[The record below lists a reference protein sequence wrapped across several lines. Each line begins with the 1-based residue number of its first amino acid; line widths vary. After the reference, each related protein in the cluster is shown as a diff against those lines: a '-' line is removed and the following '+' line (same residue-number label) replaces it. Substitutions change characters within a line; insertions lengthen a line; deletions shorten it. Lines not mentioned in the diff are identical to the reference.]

1 MNVEDLWIA
10 LLAKEK
16 TSWQISLAMTVDGQT
31 LLSPQEQWI
40 RKKDVEAFLVEL
52 RKQLSDLYFETVA
65 DIHRYY
71 EDIMERFNDDDMSVE
86 QKDEL
91 LSTRFLRLDYFPK
104 ELKVLLEAS
113 DSLSPKEVKD
123 VAIARKE
130 LASGKCKTFKTADE
144 MIADLHENEYLA
156 ENHT

>member
-1 MNVEDLWIA
+1 MSSVEDLKKA
-10 LLAKEK
+10 LTDWWNDYNHLLGDASGDSECRQRLRQIGRQLATFQKEY
-16 TSWQISLAMTVDGQT
+16 D
-31 LLSPQEQWI
+31 EQLH
-40 RKKDVEAFLVEL
+40 VP

-144 MIADLHENEYLA
+144 MIVDLHEK
-156 ENHT
+156 

>member
-16 TSWQISLAMTVDGQT
+16 TSWQISLAMTITIDGQA

-52 RKQLSDLYFETVA
+52 RKQLSEEIEHAHEKAEYWKD
-65 DIHRYY
+65 
-71 EDIMERFNDDDMSVE
+71 
-86 QKDEL
+86 KDEL
-91 LSTRFLRLDYFPK
+91 RQIWVAIELSYK
-104 ELKVLLEAS
+104 QLLEAS
-113 DSLSPKEVKD
+113 DSLSFKEVKD

-144 MIADLHENEYLA
+144 MIVDLHEK
-156 ENHT
+156 